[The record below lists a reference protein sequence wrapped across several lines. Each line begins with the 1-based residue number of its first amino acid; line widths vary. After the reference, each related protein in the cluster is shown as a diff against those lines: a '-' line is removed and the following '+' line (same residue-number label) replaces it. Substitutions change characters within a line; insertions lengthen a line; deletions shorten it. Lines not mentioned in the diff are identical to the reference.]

1 MIYLLLYLLL
11 VKKKTTCEYIIHTY
25 MSQWV
30 DIYVYVHVALCLSIV
45 YCTMWPLPLD
55 AWADPNGCV
64 FCFVR
69 KMQQLCHWMVDS
81 RLWLFHVIAS
91 NNERH
96 LEHVLPQFL
105 FDKLAS
111 FFSPVFGLASYV
123 FAMRFLCQQKNNNN
137 TKIKQQN
144 KFIPHSDRPSDRPP
158 DRPTIRA
165 TIRLSLSNIGFFT
178 K

>member
-1 MIYLLLYLLL
+1 
-11 VKKKTTCEYIIHTY
+11 

-64 FCFVR
+64 FCSVR

-105 FDKLAS
+105 FDKLAL
-111 FFSPVFGLASYV
+111 FFFTCFWFGK
-123 FAMRFLCQQKNNNN
+123 LCFRNALPLPTKNNNN